1 MNAAEL
7 IAFLGHGSDHAPFDA
22 FLQKHG
28 IKERPKAGRTL
39 NTVIPIKGQGLSM
52 SFEIDPL
59 GTGITPRSEG
69 AFIFSQLEIMVSG
82 SGKAGL
88 YTRPLPCGLE
98 SADSRETIERKL
110 GALKRRTADV
120 DNYYIDGVVWT
131 VAFEGDALEFL
142 QLGVPSNG
150 KRKHGLCP

>member
-59 GTGITPRSEG
+59 GTGITPRSAG
-69 AFIFSQLEIMVSG
+69 AFIFP
-82 SGKAGL
+82 A
-88 YTRPLPCGLE
+88 
-98 SADSRETIERKL
+98 
-110 GALKRRTADV
+110 
-120 DNYYIDGVVWT
+120 
-131 VAFEGDALEFL
+131 
-142 QLGVPSNG
+142 
-150 KRKHGLCP
+150 

>member
-59 GTGITPRSEG
+59 GTGITPRSAG

-110 GALKRRTADV
+110 GTLKRRTADV
-120 DNYYIDGVVWT
+120 DNYYVDGVVWT

>member
-1 MNAAEL
+1 MK
-7 IAFLGHGSDHAPFDA
+7 SWS
-22 FLQKHG
+22 
-28 IKERPKAGRTL
+28 R
-39 NTVIPIKGQGLSM
+39 
-52 SFEIDPL
+52 
-59 GTGITPRSEG
+59 
-69 AFIFSQLEIMVSG
+69 G

-110 GALKRRTADV
+110 GTLKRRTADV
-120 DNYYIDGVVWT
+120 DNYYVDGVVWT